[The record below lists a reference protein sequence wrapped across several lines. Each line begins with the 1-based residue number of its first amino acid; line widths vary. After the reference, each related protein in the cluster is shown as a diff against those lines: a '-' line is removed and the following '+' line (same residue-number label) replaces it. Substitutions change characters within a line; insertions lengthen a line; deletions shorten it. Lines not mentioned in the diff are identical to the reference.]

1 MSNEVKTTFKTV
13 NTEDANL
20 VSKTGLGCGVDITG
34 VLGTNESVKTQ
45 ILDYGLL
52 VQNALVEIDD
62 IEMYYNVERSGK
74 DYSEMTNAINNCL
87 AGKISLGVRGLSFGS
102 NLNRSFSKSTKQVDI
117 YEYAEKMIIRKMYA
131 LNIKPHIQDSLRD
144 YISADVWKEINAT
157 DTNNPSSAE
166 RTDHKRIIELYRKYG
181 THVTTKT
188 FYGCM
193 YEYIMR
199 REQNDWE
206 TSIEKLLKMDTVAK
220 IPAIGPVAPV
230 NPTEEVTFS
239 EKDKECRSN
248 SNVETAEH
256 RYGGDTSIR
265 DVNDWMNSCAKG
277 EKNNCALLGYS
288 LGVDTATDSGLIP
301 LYSLLDSTDPRRQA
315 MKDALQEYMDTD
327 GQKAEQRNMVIVD
340 AIAMHIKSG
349 SAKDYIYAEDI
360 NGIRRKFFRL
370 DENMYD
376 HVKGATKGKM
386 YFYYALGHLTD
397 NAVVDMKFCGKGAAD
412 GDWKIRGC
420 NSNEGVTGCLKDR
433 YLAIKMRNVNNYPDA
448 GMYVTGFGVNVKG
461 KVKSISKGTEVGFNW
476 TCNKDG
482 EGWYSSGLIHDDVK
496 CIITKDKLNNF

>member
-206 TSIEKLLKMDTVAK
+206 T
-220 IPAIGPVAPV
+220 
-230 NPTEEVTFS
+230 
-239 EKDKECRSN
+239 
-248 SNVETAEH
+248 
-256 RYGGDTSIR
+256 
-265 DVNDWMNSCAKG
+265 
-277 EKNNCALLGYS
+277 
-288 LGVDTATDSGLIP
+288 
-301 LYSLLDSTDPRRQA
+301 
-315 MKDALQEYMDTD
+315 
-327 GQKAEQRNMVIVD
+327 
-340 AIAMHIKSG
+340 
-349 SAKDYIYAEDI
+349 
-360 NGIRRKFFRL
+360 
-370 DENMYD
+370 
-376 HVKGATKGKM
+376 
-386 YFYYALGHLTD
+386 
-397 NAVVDMKFCGKGAAD
+397 
-412 GDWKIRGC
+412 
-420 NSNEGVTGCLKDR
+420 
-433 YLAIKMRNVNNYPDA
+433 
-448 GMYVTGFGVNVKG
+448 
-461 KVKSISKGTEVGFNW
+461 
-476 TCNKDG
+476 
-482 EGWYSSGLIHDDVK
+482 
-496 CIITKDKLNNF
+496 